1 LNDYLIVQA
10 DIVYLRERR
19 YDSIYLGGRP
29 HLSLTITLAAPF
41 RHARKER
48 LKKNEIIYFLAFD
61 RHWMNIEQANLLLSR
76 ADEEGL
82 IEYEGDMIR
91 PTFDISSVEIP
102 IGFKPSSA
110 IFERSDPYQDLLGRI
125 VAETEQPAHIV
136 VSEMN
141 ALIQKDFDG
150 NIRPEAAIVILAK
163 KSNVDFEDMLP
174 ALRDQILKKD

>member
-1 LNDYLIVQA
+1 MNDYLIAQA
-10 DIVYLRERR
+10 DIVYLRDGRH
-19 YDSIYLGGRP
+19 DSIYLYGRFL
-29 HLSLTITLAAPF
+29 LSLPVILAAAF

-48 LKKNEIIYFLAFD
+48 LKKSEIIYFLAFD

-125 VAETEQPAHIV
+125 VAETEQPAHV
-136 VSEMN
+136 LVSEMN

-150 NIRPEAAIVILAK
+150 NLRPEAAIVVLAK
-163 KSNVDFEDMLP
+163 KYNVGFEDMLP
-174 ALRDQILKKD
+174 ALRDQILKKE